1 MAVIDTYGFY
11 AGTIPVRI
19 TIESSP
25 NEFILIYK
33 VSISQ
38 IGSNTEVILDKI
50 REELVEKVR
59 LDVGDITDPK
69 KLEYVRDKFQ
79 KTIVS
84 LIRKYFPDITGET
97 LEFFTTYLMH
107 KSFGLGKIE
116 LLMGDLSLEE
126 IVINNAEEPIW
137 VYHHKYGWLKTN
149 ILLKNEEIIKHYSSL
164 IGRKVGRSITL
175 LTPLLD
181 ASLET
186 GDRVN
191 ATLFP
196 VSTKGNTITIRKF
209 ATEPITITKFLQNRS
224 LSLPAAALIWLGVEY
239 EFSTIIS
246 GGTATGKCVHEDTK
260 ILLGDGSI
268 RRIKDIVEENLKEPT
283 KTEDG
288 WFSSPVNLE
297 VYSMNEERKIEK
309 SKVKYIWKRKEEYLL
324 KIKTRTGREI
334 LVTKEHP
341 FFVMDNS
348 NIKEIRAD
356 NLKEED
362 YICCAREIP
371 FIGKVNKINLLHK
384 IPNNKKLYV
393 KIPEILNEEEIQRIR
408 DKKLKI
414 IKINEWL
421 SGKRY
426 ISLKNLTEILVSSDI
441 NPIKVGE
448 RIRVVKPK
456 SSSKK
461 VSIPIVFTPEL
472 SELIG
477 YITGDGHIHKG
488 GLVVSF
494 TNSDPYLRKRI
505 SNLFKNLFGLS
516 SKDIKPGDRTETV
529 FVYSAAL
536 VNLFTDYFEVQKG
549 KKSNIVKATTEILT
563 SKKEVQSSFIR
574 ALFDCESSI
583 DSLGIEF
590 SSSSKELTEQV
601 RNILIRFGIVSHTG
615 TKDINGSTYRRLSL
629 YGKNVIK
636 YKQIGFNF
644 IQKQK
649 KLDRFI
655 FKGHSN
661 YDVIPNIGGFMQEL
675 LNSYK
680 YTTKVLCK
688 KANLSPRS
696 LRWYRSGGRNP
707 TFTSLLGISLALDGN
722 CDPVL
727 FKNLKRIVKSDL
739 YYDEVLSIEKIKNES
754 GWVYDFTVKDNNFI
768 TEDGIIAHNTSMLN
782 ALGGFFPPNQRIIS
796 VEDTRE
802 IVLAKY
808 LHWVP
813 MVTRSP
819 NIEGKGGITMLDLI
833 VNTLR
838 MRPDRIVVGE
848 IRRKQEAET
857 LFEAMHTG
865 HSVYSTIHANNA
877 EETVNRLTNP
887 PIEVPKALL
896 PAIGMILVMY
906 RNRRTGIRRVFQLAE
921 ITGTSEAN
929 ILMQYDFT
937 KDNILSA
944 NESVKFMPN
953 LEMQTGMTM
962 NEINNNLK
970 DKIEV
975 LKWLVKNNVINV
987 NDIGK
992 AIATYYTNKEGLM
1005 NFITKN

>member
-97 LEFFTTYLMH
+97 LEFVTTYLMH

-246 GGTATGKCVHEDTK
+246 GGTATGK
-260 ILLGDGSI
+260 
-268 RRIKDIVEENLKEPT
+268 
-283 KTEDG
+283 
-288 WFSSPVNLE
+288 
-297 VYSMNEERKIEK
+297 
-309 SKVKYIWKRKEEYLL
+309 
-324 KIKTRTGREI
+324 
-334 LVTKEHP
+334 
-341 FFVMDNS
+341 
-348 NIKEIRAD
+348 
-356 NLKEED
+356 
-362 YICCAREIP
+362 
-371 FIGKVNKINLLHK
+371 
-384 IPNNKKLYV
+384 
-393 KIPEILNEEEIQRIR
+393 
-408 DKKLKI
+408 
-414 IKINEWL
+414 
-421 SGKRY
+421 
-426 ISLKNLTEILVSSDI
+426 
-441 NPIKVGE
+441 
-448 RIRVVKPK
+448 
-456 SSSKK
+456 
-461 VSIPIVFTPEL
+461 
-472 SELIG
+472 
-477 YITGDGHIHKG
+477 
-488 GLVVSF
+488 
-494 TNSDPYLRKRI
+494 
-505 SNLFKNLFGLS
+505 
-516 SKDIKPGDRTETV
+516 
-529 FVYSAAL
+529 
-536 VNLFTDYFEVQKG
+536 
-549 KKSNIVKATTEILT
+549 
-563 SKKEVQSSFIR
+563 
-574 ALFDCESSI
+574 
-583 DSLGIEF
+583 
-590 SSSSKELTEQV
+590 
-601 RNILIRFGIVSHTG
+601 
-615 TKDINGSTYRRLSL
+615 
-629 YGKNVIK
+629 
-636 YKQIGFNF
+636 
-644 IQKQK
+644 
-649 KLDRFI
+649 
-655 FKGHSN
+655 
-661 YDVIPNIGGFMQEL
+661 
-675 LNSYK
+675 
-680 YTTKVLCK
+680 
-688 KANLSPRS
+688 
-696 LRWYRSGGRNP
+696 
-707 TFTSLLGISLALDGN
+707 
-722 CDPVL
+722 
-727 FKNLKRIVKSDL
+727 
-739 YYDEVLSIEKIKNES
+739 
-754 GWVYDFTVKDNNFI
+754 
-768 TEDGIIAHNTSMLN
+768 TSMLN

-865 HSVYSTIHANNA
+865 HSVYSTVHANNA